1 VPPVIVLQL
10 AKGEERYYA
19 PLKRHGGRDDLPKA
33 FGKPEFANAGYSA
46 SIDIA
51 SLPAGQYEI
60 LIAQK
65 GEGKNL
71 VCSTKHTLDLKG

>member
-1 VPPVIVLQL
+1 LSSWTRGVIH
-10 AKGEERYYA
+10 KCSRYDTF
-19 PLKRHGGRDDLPKA
+19 RDFD
-33 FGKPEFANAGYSA
+33 KPEFANAGYAA

-65 GEGKNL
+65 EGKNL